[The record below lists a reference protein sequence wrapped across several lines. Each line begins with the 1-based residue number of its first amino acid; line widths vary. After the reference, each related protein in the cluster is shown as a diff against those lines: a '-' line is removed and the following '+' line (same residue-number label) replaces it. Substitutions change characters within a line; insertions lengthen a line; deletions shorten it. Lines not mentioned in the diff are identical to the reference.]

1 MENRRIIVDSQ
12 TKTIEVND
20 KGDTIRLELGNSDF
34 LSKYFKLHKDI
45 ADLAERVQTESSK
58 LSINQEDIEQCLEV
72 LEQGQRDAAKLIDDF
87 FGEGTCGKFADG
99 IECPMIDLVVDFIN
113 QVSGLIEEFTGER
126 FAAIEKKYA
135 NRAARRSAG
144 RR

>member
-1 MENRRIIVDSQ
+1 MGNRRIIVDSQ

-20 KGDTIRLELGNSDF
+20 KGDTITLELGNSIF
-34 LSKYFKLHKDI
+34 LTKYYKLHKDI
-45 ADLAERVQTESSK
+45 ADLAERVQAESAK
-58 LSINQEDIEQCLEV
+58 LSIAQEDIEKYLEV
-72 LEQGQRDAAKLIDDF
+72 LERGQRDAAKLIDDF
-87 FGEGTCGKFADG
+87 FGEGTCKKFADG

-135 NRAARRSAG
+135 NRAARRAAG